1 MKQFILLFAILV
13 GITVSSNAQT
23 YLEHLQ
29 QNTPGL
35 GKVTV
40 TQSKAIDELVN
51 GKANPQDV
59 KDKNVPQDN
68 KDKMIPQNHP
78 TKTAPSTTHDKNN
91 KASEPQ
97 KKLTPDSVKK
107 TDHHE
112 AQAEKP
118 TQHETPAKKTTGNPK
133 EENEVPVVDMRKKVM
148 RQSYKV
154 TGYRVQAY
162 AGGNSRNDRLKAE
175 QIGNAIKMKYPEQPV
190 YVHFYSPRWI
200 CRIGNFRSLAEAQK
214 MLAKVRAM
222 GYKQACLVKGKIT
235 VQN

>member
-1 MKQFILLFAILV
+1 MKQFIFLFAIMV
-13 GITVSSNAQT
+13 GITYSSHAQT

-51 GKANPQDV
+51 GKAIPQDV
-59 KDKNVPQDN
+59 KDKKSPQDT
-68 KDKMIPQNHP
+68 KDKNDNNNHT
-78 TKTAPSTTHDKNN
+78 TKTSPSYTPN
-91 KASEPQ
+91 KTSETQ

-107 TDHHE
+107 AEHHE

-118 TQHETPAKKTTGNPK
+118 TQHEMPAKNTENSK
-133 EENEVPVVDMRKKVM
+133 EENETPVVDMRKKVM

-154 TGYRVQAY
+154 QGYRVQAY

-175 QIGNAIKMKYPEQPV
+175 QIGNAIKMKYPDQPV

-200 CRIGNFRSLAEAQK
+200 CRIGNYRSLAEAKK

-235 VQN
+235 VQY

>member
-1 MKQFILLFAILV
+1 MKQFIFLFAIMV
-13 GITVSSNAQT
+13 GITLSCHAQT

-51 GKANPQDV
+51 GKAISQDV
-59 KDKNVPQDN
+59 KEPKAPHDSKDKNDN
-68 KDKMIPQNHP
+68 QNQT
-78 TKTAPSTTHDKNN
+78 TKTLPSIKPN

-107 TDHHE
+107 TEHHE

-118 TQHETPAKKTTGNPK
+118 TQHEIPVKKTENSK
-133 EENEVPVVDMRKKVM
+133 EENETPVVDMRKKVM

-175 QIGNAIKMKYPEQPV
+175 QAGNAIKMKYPDQPV

-200 CRIGNFRSLAEAQK
+200 CRIGNFRSLAEAKK